1 MDNKCIF
8 FIALLPP
15 QDIQDQITEIKE
27 YFATNYHSRK
37 ALNSPP
43 HITLQPP
50 FEWSLDN
57 VPILT
62 ECLNNFAIAQSDRYP
77 IAQSARYAIAH
88 HPISI
93 TLQNYAA
100 FPPRVIYIDVVQTPE
115 LLNLYSAL
123 CSTLETNLNIIDSQ
137 SKKRPFCPH
146 VTVAFKDLTKAD
158 FYTAWEEFAQKK
170 LAFQFIAND
179 ITLLIHRHGKW
190 QIHTKFKLSS

>member
-15 QDIQDQITEIKE
+15 QDIQNDITEIKE

-50 FEWSLDN
+50 FEWSLDQ

-62 ECLNNFAIAQSDRYP
+62 ECLNNFAIS
-77 IAQSARYAIAH
+77 H

-100 FPPRVIYIDVVQTPE
+100 FPPRVIYIDVIQTPE

-123 CSTLETNLNIIDSQ
+123 SSTLENNLNISDPQ

-146 VTVAFKDLTKAD
+146 LTVAFKDLTKAN

-179 ITLLIHRHGKW
+179 ITLLIHRDGKW
-190 QIHTKFKLSS
+190 QIHTKFKLSSSGDFL